1 MEKKIK
7 KSSLFKKIMAII
19 CAMSL
24 VMSVSMPYAYGAATA
39 VTQVFVSCEEG
50 IALLD
55 YQGNEYLD
63 NVVGE
68 EVDGEVLEPIPVEL
82 AAGKYVLAYRNGT
95 NGYRFVPCNSEGTTN
110 TNFSGWS
117 SVQLVAQSQQA
128 SSVNATAKDTQGTNI
143 TLQCAS
149 VASGTKVTVPLRTAK
164 GDVTIQVKN
173 PEKPDNDI
181 TFNAGEGF
189 SFSNITVDSVAQE
202 PAGDVIQAKE
212 GQSVSFKVNP
222 VEGYVIDT
230 VTTDNGT
237 KLTKTG
243 DTYSFTVSSATEI
256 NVTTKYQV
264 KYEEENSGTYS
275 IIKGKDS
282 AELGDNYQFT
292 IAPKAGYDAP
302 QVVITSGGNE
312 VEPII
317 SGNTYA
323 FAVQGATTIK
333 ITGSASQKTYDVSLN
348 NASGADKTFDYVSVS
363 GEVLGSKVTVS
374 HGEEVSFKINP
385 VAGYNASG
393 AYIILNNT
401 TRIDAVDGVFKIS
414 NITSNASVEVRGVE
428 RTKCQINVVQNNNA
442 AYTVISDSINDGKV
456 DVTYG
461 SRFTFR
467 VIPAEGYQAPV
478 VKFNDTVL
486 PSSGNNEYV
495 TPQITS
501 DSNITIDGGAKKPF
515 NVTLLRPDGAVYT
528 FGGYD
533 NLTVAAD
540 GEFKFT
546 LEANER
552 YDLAN
557 ANVKATNAEVR
568 KDPEVTNGYILY
580 NVTADTTVTV
590 TNVVEKTFTVSGLSA
605 ADGYTVTGAGIEN
618 GEAVVTYNSNYTFYV
633 RPMAG
638 YNAPEVK
645 IDGAQFDNDGNGG
658 YTLLGVKS
666 NVAVTIG
673 NAESKQYA
681 VKLYGTDGCSFTDAQ
696 GNALQNSSVAHGA
709 SFEFKLALDDSYNN
723 SKPSVEVNGE
733 PISADSNGIYR
744 IDNITADII
753 VRVGNVS
760 LNTYHVTLTADDGA
774 VVNAVSGLDIVHGGN
789 FNFNISLNA
798 GYVVDKIEVI
808 GNNTEL
814 SATGGSKIVSNVT
827 NDVTI
832 HVSVKKIAISCEI
845 NAGQSDVKV
854 INDSI
859 QYGDTV
865 KFTVTPNAY
874 YKVTHVYVN
883 GIEYGSS
890 NGEYTVANVTSN
902 LNISVQT
909 EAVKI
914 TVNIRGNGYSEDE
927 TVTFTYSGE
936 QTVKLSALKSN
947 NPLYTFDYWT
957 VDNGALDFDQS
968 SDKTVRATA
977 NWKVDAEYVAKNISL
992 TTQHMTYE
1000 GGKVVI
1006 RTYINVNGDLATNEK
1021 FANAQITGYGTF
1033 VTKTVDAENDPSS
1046 EFTEY
1051 ITKGNGSHNPNSTGL
1066 QIESIV
1072 VEEKRAGIMNYY
1084 HINQAI
1090 PLTEKREDN
1099 FIKLTVNNLPVNSLE
1114 SFKAAGWLELNI
1126 NGEKVIIISDWD
1138 CDLSKTNDNL
1148 YHDWNAPD
1156 EV

>member
-24 VMSVSMPYAYGAATA
+24 VMSVSMPYVYGAAA
-39 VTQVFVSCEEG
+39 DVTQITVKYEDGMILQDNDEVEFDLFAGEG
-50 IALLD
+50 IPISVGTNKYALVERGTENTYVLKACSEDGTVDDTVKFAASLFFFVQPEGSGSVSASVSSGAKATVRKQSNGFDRVTVALLSSAS
-55 YQGNEYLD
+55 
-63 NVVGE
+63 GE
-68 EVDGEVLEPIPVEL
+68 ISVEL
-82 AAGKYVLAYRNGT
+82 
-95 NGYRFVPCNSEGTTN
+95 
-110 TNFSGWS
+110 
-117 SVQLVAQSQQA
+117 
-128 SSVNATAKDTQGTNI
+128 
-143 TLQCAS
+143 
-149 VASGTKVTVPLRTAK
+149 
-164 GDVTIQVKN
+164 KN

-222 VEGYVIDT
+222 AEGYVIDT

-348 NASGADKTFDYVSVS
+348 NASGADKTFDYVDVQS

-374 HGEEVSFKINP
+374 HGKTVSFKINP
-385 VAGYNASG
+385 VEGYNASG

-478 VKFNDTVL
+478 VKFNNTVL

-501 DSNITIDGGAKKPF
+501 DSNITIDAGAKKPF

-533 NLTVAAD
+533 NLTVAEG

-546 LEANER
+546 VEASER
-552 YDLAN
+552 YDIAH
-557 ANVKATNAEVR
+557 ATVTATNGTVTE
-568 KDPEVTNGYILY
+568 DPNVTNGYILSG
-580 NVTADTTVTV
+580 VTADTTVKV
-590 TNVVEKTFTVSGLSA
+590 TNVVEKTFTVSGLSD

-658 YTLLGVKS
+658 YTLLGVKE
-666 NVAVTIG
+666 NVSVTIG
-673 NAESKQYA
+673 DAEAKKYA

-709 SFEFKLALDDSYNN
+709 SFEFKLALDERYSN

-744 IDNITADII
+744 IDNITADTI

-798 GYVVDKIEVI
+798 GYVVDKIEVT

-814 SATGGSKIVSNVT
+814 SATGGSKIISNVT
-827 NDVTI
+827 DNVTI

-914 TVNIRGNGYSEDE
+914 TVNIRGNGYYEDE

-936 QTVKLSALKSN
+936 ATVKLSELKSN

-1051 ITKGNGSHNPNSTGL
+1051 ITKGNGSHNPNSTAL

-1072 VEEKRAGIMNYY
+1072 VSEKKAGIMNYY

-1126 NGEKVIIISDWD
+1126 NGEKIIIISDWD

>member
-19 CAMSL
+19 CAMTL
-24 VMSVSMPYAYGAATA
+24 VMSVSMPYAYGAAAA
-39 VTQVFVSCEEG
+39 VTQITVKYEDGMLLQDSDGIGFDLFVDTGVPVNVGPTGTTTRLVVVETGTDANSYVLKACDSDGNPLDNFSSIPAPFIYVQPEG
-50 IALLD
+50 NGQAKATFSSGAAGSVAKPGTDGFSKVTIALTRATGD
-55 YQGNEYLD
+55 
-63 NVVGE
+63 VV
-68 EVDGEVLEPIPVEL
+68 VEL
-82 AAGKYVLAYRNGT
+82 
-95 NGYRFVPCNSEGTTN
+95 
-110 TNFSGWS
+110 
-117 SVQLVAQSQQA
+117 
-128 SSVNATAKDTQGTNI
+128 
-143 TLQCAS
+143 
-149 VASGTKVTVPLRTAK
+149 
-164 GDVTIQVKN
+164 KN

-189 SFSNITVDSVAQE
+189 SFSDITVDSVAKE
-202 PAGDVIQAKE
+202 PTGDVLQAKE

-222 VEGYVIDT
+222 AEGYVIDT

-256 NVTTKYQV
+256 NVTTKYQIR
-264 KYEEENSGTYS
+264 YEEENSGTYS

-282 AELGDNYQFT
+282 ADLGDNYQFT

-348 NASGADKTFDYVSVS
+348 NASGADKTFDYVDAESD
-363 GEVLGSKVTVS
+363 EVLGSKVTVS
-374 HGEEVSFKINP
+374 HGEEVSFKIKP
-385 VAGYNASG
+385 VDGYNASG

-401 TRIDAVDGVFKIS
+401 TRIDAVDGVFTIPS
-414 NITSNASVEVRGVE
+414 ITSNASVEVRGVE
-428 RTKCQINVVQNNNA
+428 RTKYQINVVQNNND
-442 AYTVISDSINDGKV
+442 AYTVISDSINDGRV

-486 PSSGNNEYV
+486 TSSGNNEYV

-501 DSNITIDGGAKKPF
+501 DSNTITIDAGAKKPF
-515 NVTLLRPDGAVYT
+515 NVTLLRPEGAVYT

-533 NLTVAAD
+533 NLTVAEG
-540 GEFKFT
+540 GEFRFT
-546 LEANER
+546 IEASER
-552 YDLAN
+552 YDIAN
-557 ANVKATNAEVR
+557 AAVTATNGTVA
-568 KDPEVTNGYILY
+568 KDPEVTNGYILSG
-580 NVTADTTVTV
+580 VTADTTVRV
-590 TNVVEKTFTVSGLSA
+590 ANVVEKTFTVSGLSA

-618 GEAVVTYNSNYTFYV
+618 GEAVVAYNGNYTFYV

-645 IDGAQFDNDGNGG
+645 IEGAQFDNDGNGG
-658 YTLLGVKS
+658 YTLLGVKG

-673 NAESKQYA
+673 NAETKQYA
-681 VKLYGTDGCSFTDAQ
+681 VKLYGTDGCTFTDTE
-696 GNALQNSSVAHGA
+696 GTPLQNSNVSYG
-709 SFEFKLALDDSYNN
+709 SNFEFKLALDSSYSN

-733 PISADSNGIYR
+733 PISADSNGVYTIE
-744 IDNITADII
+744 NITADII

-798 GYVVDKIEVI
+798 GYVVDKIEVT
-808 GNNTEL
+808 GNDTQL
-814 SATGGSKIVSNVT
+814 SATGGSKIISNVT

-832 HVSVKKIAISCEI
+832 HVSVKKIAISYEI

-914 TVNIRGNGYSEDE
+914 TVNIRGNGYYDDE

-936 QTVKLSALKSN
+936 PTVKLSALKSN

-977 NWKVDAEYVAKNISL
+977 NWKVDADYVAQNVTL
-992 TTQHMTYE
+992 TTQHMTYD

-1033 VTKTVDAENDPSS
+1033 VTKTVDDKKYSSS
-1046 EFTEY
+1046 EFTQY
-1051 ITKGNGSHNPNSTGL
+1051 ITKGNGNHNANSTAL
-1066 QIESIV
+1066 QTESIV
-1072 VEEKRAGIMNYY
+1072 DADKKAGIINYY
-1084 HINQAI
+1084 HINQSI

-1099 FIKLTVNNLPVNSLE
+1099 FIRLTVNNLPVNSLE

-1126 NGEKVIIISDWD
+1126 NGEKVIIISEWD
-1138 CDLSKTNDNL
+1138 SDLSKTNDNL
-1148 YHDWNAPD
+1148 YHDSTAPD

>member
-24 VMSVSMPYAYGAATA
+24 VMSVSMPYAWADYYD
-39 VTQVFVSCEEG
+39 VTEITVNYCDG
-50 IALLD
+50 ITWKTSSGQSLKAGKAYTLSGISMTV
-55 YQGNEYLD
+55 Q
-63 NVVGE
+63 
-68 EVDGEVLEPIPVEL
+68 EL
-82 AAGKYVLAYRNGT
+82 AAGKMILVPTNGSFGDDEGVFELRADTTTDLIGCEFVTSATNGAEIAMGT
-95 NGYRFVPCNSEGTTN
+95 NSTYPNRRMVEISY
-110 TNFSGWS
+110 WD
-117 SVQLVAQSQQA
+117 
-128 SSVNATAKDTQGTNI
+128 ATANPTITIGMPDAEKFDI
-143 TLQCAS
+143 TLNGSEAY
-149 VASGTKVTVPLRTAK
+149 
-164 GDVTIQVKN
+164 
-173 PEKPDNDI
+173 
-181 TFNAGEGF
+181 TFNEIMLDSEPVTG
-189 SFSNITVDSVAQE
+189 SFSAE
-202 PAGDVIQAKE
+202 E
-212 GQSVSFKVNP
+212 GQVVSFKVNP
-222 VEGYVIDT
+222 ADGYVIDT

-243 DTYSFTVSSATEI
+243 DIYSFTVSSATEI
-256 NVTTKYQV
+256 NVTTKYQI
-264 KYEEENSGTYS
+264 KFDETNNGSYD
-275 IIKGKDS
+275 IIKGRGIAD
-282 AELGDNYQFT
+282 LGDTYQFT
-292 IAPKAGYDAP
+292 LAAKDGFAAPK
-302 QVVITSGGNE
+302 VEITSGGNT
-312 VEPII
+312 VTPIV
-317 SGNTYA
+317 SGNTYV
-323 FAVQGATTIK
+323 FEVQGATTIK

-363 GEVLGSKVTVS
+363 GEALGSKVTVS

-414 NITSNASVEVRGVE
+414 NITANASVEVRGVE

-478 VKFNDTVL
+478 VKFNGTVL

-501 DSNITIDGGAKKPF
+501 DSNITIDAGAKKPF

-533 NLTVAAD
+533 NLTVAAG

-557 ANVKATNAEVR
+557 ANVKATNAEVK

-618 GEAVVTYNSNYTFYV
+618 GEAVVAYNSNYTFYV

-645 IDGAQFDNDGNGG
+645 IEGAQYDNDGNGG

-709 SFEFKLALDDSYNN
+709 SFEFKLKLDSSYSN

-814 SATGGSKIVSNVT
+814 SATGGSKIISNVT
-827 NDVTI
+827 DNVTI

-914 TVNIRGNGYSEDE
+914 TVNIRGNGYYEDE

-936 QTVKLSALKSN
+936 QTVNLSALKSN

-1033 VTKTVDAENDPSS
+1033 VTKTVDDKLYSSS

-1051 ITKGNGSHNPNSTGL
+1051 ITKGNGSHNANSTAL

-1072 VEEKRAGIMNYY
+1072 VSEKKAGIMNYY

>member
-1 MEKKIK
+1 MEKKFK
-7 KSSLFKKIMAII
+7 KSSLFRKIMAII

-24 VMSVSMPYAYGAATA
+24 VMSVSIPYAWADN
-39 VTQVFVSCEEG
+39 TQVTAITINFCKGITWKNSKGQKLTQGSTYTLDGISLKVQELVLNSKIVLVPTSGTFTEEEG
-50 IALLD
+50 VFELRADTTDDLVGCEFVTSTTGGAEIAM
-55 YQGNEYLD
+55 
-63 NVVGE
+63 
-68 EVDGEVLEPIPVEL
+68 
-82 AAGKYVLAYRNGT
+82 GT
-95 NGYRFVPCNSEGTTN
+95 NPSYQNRR
-110 TNFSGWS
+110 
-117 SVQLVAQSQQA
+117 SVEISFWD
-128 SSVNATAKDTQGTNI
+128 ATEENPTITIGMPDAEKFDI
-143 TLQCAS
+143 TLNGSEAY
-149 VASGTKVTVPLRTAK
+149 
-164 GDVTIQVKN
+164 
-173 PEKPDNDI
+173 
-181 TFNAGEGF
+181 TFNEIMLDSEPVTGEPVTG
-189 SFSNITVDSVAQE
+189 SFSAE
-202 PAGDVIQAKE
+202 E
-212 GQSVSFKVNP
+212 GQVVSFKVNP
-222 VEGYVIDT
+222 AEGYVIDT

-256 NVTTKYQV
+256 NVTTKYQI
-264 KYEEENSGTYS
+264 KFDETNNGSYD
-275 IIKGKDS
+275 IIKGRGIAD
-282 AELGDNYQFT
+282 LGDTYQFT
-292 IAPKAGYDAP
+292 LAAKDGFAAPK
-302 QVVITSGGNE
+302 VEITSGGNT
-312 VEPII
+312 VTPIV
-317 SGNTYA
+317 SGNTYV
-323 FAVQGATTIK
+323 FEVQGATTIK

-363 GEVLGSKVTVS
+363 GEALGSKVTVS

-401 TRIDAVDGVFKIS
+401 TRIDAVDGVFTIS

-428 RTKCQINVVQNNNA
+428 RTKYQINVVQNNKD

-478 VKFNDTVL
+478 VKFNNTVL

-501 DSNITIDGGAKKPF
+501 DSNITIDAGAKKPF

-557 ANVKATNAEVR
+557 ANVKATNAEVK

-580 NVTADTTVTV
+580 DVTADTTVTV

-709 SFEFKLALDDSYNN
+709 SFEFKLALDSSYSN

-827 NDVTI
+827 DNVTI
-832 HVSVKKIAISCEI
+832 HVSVKKIAISYEI

-914 TVNIRGNGYSEDE
+914 TVNIRGNGYYEDE

-936 QTVKLSALKSN
+936 PTVNLSALKSN

-957 VDNGALDFDQS
+957 VDNGALNFDQS

-1033 VTKTVDAENDPSS
+1033 VTKTVDDKLYSSS

-1051 ITKGNGSHNPNSTGL
+1051 ITKGNGSHNANSTAL

-1072 VEEKRAGIMNYY
+1072 VSEKKAGIMNYY

>member
-24 VMSVSMPYAYGAATA
+24 VMSVSIPYAYGAAAA
-39 VTQVFVSCEEG
+39 VTQITVKYEDGMQLQDSDGIGFDLFVDTGVAVNVGPTGTTTRLVVVETGTDTNSYVLKACNSDGKLLGNFSTIPAPFIYVQPEG
-50 IALLD
+50 NGQATATFSSGAAGSVAKPGTDGFSKVTIALTRATSD
-55 YQGNEYLD
+55 
-63 NVVGE
+63 VV
-68 EVDGEVLEPIPVEL
+68 VEL
-82 AAGKYVLAYRNGT
+82 
-95 NGYRFVPCNSEGTTN
+95 
-110 TNFSGWS
+110 
-117 SVQLVAQSQQA
+117 
-128 SSVNATAKDTQGTNI
+128 
-143 TLQCAS
+143 
-149 VASGTKVTVPLRTAK
+149 
-164 GDVTIQVKN
+164 KN

-202 PAGDVIQAKE
+202 PTGDVIQAKE

-222 VEGYVIDT
+222 VTGYVIDT

-333 ITGSASQKTYDVSLN
+333 ITGSVSQKTYDVSLN

-363 GEVLGSKVTVS
+363 GEALGSKVTVP
-374 HGEEVSFKINP
+374 HGETVSFKINP
-385 VAGYNASG
+385 VEGYNASG

-401 TRIDAVDGVFKIS
+401 TRIDAVDGVFTIP
-414 NITSNASVEVRGVE
+414 NIISNASVEVRGVE
-428 RTKCQINVVQNNNA
+428 RTKCQINVVQNNKD
-442 AYTVISDSINDGKV
+442 AYTVISDSINNDKV

-486 PSSGNNEYV
+486 TSSGNNEYV

-501 DSNITIDGGAKKPF
+501 EGNTITIDAGAKKPF
-515 NVTLLRPDGAVYT
+515 NVTLLRPEGAVYT

-533 NLTVAAD
+533 NLTVAAG

-546 LEANER
+546 IEASER
-552 YDLAN
+552 YDIAH
-557 ANVKATNAEVR
+557 ATVTATNGTVTE
-568 KDPEVTNGYILY
+568 DPNVTNGYILSG
-580 NVTADTTVTV
+580 VTADTTVKV

-605 ADGYTVTGAGIEN
+605 ADGYTVTGAGIAAN
-618 GEAVVTYNSNYTFYV
+618 GEAVVAYNGNYTFYV
-633 RPMAG
+633 RPLAG

-658 YTLLGVKS
+658 YTLLGVKE
-666 NVAVTIG
+666 NVSVTIG
-673 NAESKQYA
+673 NAETKQYA

-709 SFEFKLALDDSYNN
+709 SFEFKLELDNSYSN

-832 HVSVKKIAISCEI
+832 HVSVKKIAISYEI
-845 NAGQSDVKV
+845 NAGQFKV
-854 INDSI
+854 SNITENI

-914 TVNIRGNGYSEDE
+914 TVNIRGNGYYEDE

-936 QTVKLSALKSN
+936 ATVKLSELKSN

-957 VDNGALDFDQS
+957 VDNGALNFDQS

-1051 ITKGNGSHNPNSTGL
+1051 ITKGNGSHNANSTAL

-1072 VEEKRAGIMNYY
+1072 VSEKKAGIMNYY

>member
-1 MEKKIK
+1 MEKKFK

-39 VTQVFVSCEEG
+39 VTQVIVKYEEG
-50 IALLD
+50 IVLSDYNGDFTFEDYAYSAEPVPVSSTKFVLVDFGDEDNSYVIKACDSTGELAKNFGSTSMFNFLATPAESGLVIASATNGGTTRVALKGTDSRVTVTLSNATGD
-55 YQGNEYLD
+55 
-63 NVVGE
+63 VV
-68 EVDGEVLEPIPVEL
+68 VEL
-82 AAGKYVLAYRNGT
+82 
-95 NGYRFVPCNSEGTTN
+95 
-110 TNFSGWS
+110 
-117 SVQLVAQSQQA
+117 
-128 SSVNATAKDTQGTNI
+128 
-143 TLQCAS
+143 
-149 VASGTKVTVPLRTAK
+149 
-164 GDVTIQVKN
+164 KN

-181 TFNAGEGF
+181 TFNSGAGF
-189 SFSNITVDSVAQE
+189 SFGNITVDGAAKE
-202 PAGDVIQAKE
+202 PTGDVIQAKE

-222 VEGYVIDT
+222 AEGYVIDT

-237 KLTKTG
+237 KLTKTD

-256 NVTTKYQV
+256 NVTTKYQI
-264 KYEEENSGTYS
+264 KFDETNNGSYD
-275 IIKGKDS
+275 IIKGRGIAD
-282 AELGDNYQFT
+282 LGDTYQFT
-292 IAPKAGYDAP
+292 LAAKDGFAAPK
-302 QVVITSGGNE
+302 VEITSGGNT
-312 VEPII
+312 VTPIV
-317 SGNTYA
+317 SGNTYV
-323 FAVQGATTIK
+323 FEVQGATTIK

-363 GEVLGSKVTVS
+363 GEALGSKVTVS
-374 HGEEVSFKINP
+374 HAGEVSFRINP

-401 TRIDAVDGVFKIS
+401 TRIDAVDGVFTIP

-428 RTKCQINVVQNNNA
+428 RTKYQINVVQNNNA

-478 VKFNDTVL
+478 VKFNNTVL

-501 DSNITIDGGAKKPF
+501 DSNITIDAGAKKPF
-515 NVTLLRPDGAVYT
+515 NVTLLRPEGAVYT

-605 ADGYTVTGAGIEN
+605 AADAGYTVNGGDIEN

-633 RPMAG
+633 RPKAG

-645 IDGAQFDNDGNGG
+645 IEGAPFDNDGNGG
-658 YTLLGVKS
+658 YTLLGVKE
-666 NVAVTIG
+666 NVSVTIG
-673 NAESKQYA
+673 NAETKQYA

-696 GNALQNSSVAHGA
+696 GNALLNSSVAHGA
-709 SFEFKLALDDSYNN
+709 SFEFKLALDESYSN

-798 GYVVDKIEVI
+798 GYVVDKIEVT
-808 GNNTEL
+808 GNDTQL
-814 SATGGSKIVSNVT
+814 SATGGSKIISNVT
-827 NDVTI
+827 DNVTI
-832 HVSVKKIAISCEI
+832 HVSVKKIAISYEI

-914 TVNIRGNGYSEDE
+914 TVNIRGNGYYEDE

-936 QTVKLSALKSN
+936 PTVNLSALKSN
-947 NPLYTFDYWT
+947 NPLYKFDYWT
-957 VDNGALDFDQS
+957 VDNGALNFDQS

-1033 VTKTVDAENDPSS
+1033 VTKTVDDKLYSSS

-1051 ITKGNGSHNPNSTGL
+1051 ITKGNGSHNANSTAL

-1072 VEEKRAGIMNYY
+1072 VSEKKAGIMNYY

>member
-24 VMSVSMPYAYGAATA
+24 VMSVSMPYVYGAAA
-39 VTQVFVSCEEG
+39 DVTQITVKYEDGMILQDNDEVEFDLFAGEG
-50 IALLD
+50 IPISVGTNKYALVERGTENTYVLKACSEDGTVDDTVKFAASLFFFVQPEGSGSVSASVSSGAKATVRKQSNGFDRVTVALLSSAS
-55 YQGNEYLD
+55 
-63 NVVGE
+63 GE
-68 EVDGEVLEPIPVEL
+68 INVEL
-82 AAGKYVLAYRNGT
+82 
-95 NGYRFVPCNSEGTTN
+95 
-110 TNFSGWS
+110 
-117 SVQLVAQSQQA
+117 
-128 SSVNATAKDTQGTNI
+128 
-143 TLQCAS
+143 
-149 VASGTKVTVPLRTAK
+149 
-164 GDVTIQVKN
+164 KN

-189 SFSNITVDSVAQE
+189 SFSNITVDGAAKE
-202 PAGDVIQAKE
+202 PVSDVIQAKE

-222 VEGYVIDT
+222 ADGYVIDT

-243 DTYSFTVSSATEI
+243 DTYSFAVSSATEI

-264 KYEEENSGTYS
+264 NYEEENSGTYS

-282 AELGDNYQFT
+282 ADLGDNYQFT

-312 VEPII
+312 VDPII

-348 NASGADKTFDYVSVS
+348 NASGADKTFDYVDVQS
-363 GEVLGSKVTVS
+363 GEALGSKVTVS
-374 HGEEVSFKINP
+374 HGETVSFRINP

-393 AYIILNNT
+393 AYVILNNT
-401 TRIDAVDGVFKIS
+401 TRIDAVDGVFTIS

-428 RTKCQINVVQNNNA
+428 RTKYQINVVQNNNA

-478 VKFNDTVL
+478 VKFNGTVL
-486 PSSGNNEYV
+486 TSSGNNEYV

-633 RPMAG
+633 RPKAG

-645 IDGAQFDNDGNGG
+645 IEGAQYDNDGNGG
-658 YTLLGVKS
+658 YTLLGVKG
-666 NVAVTIG
+666 NVSITIG
-673 NAESKQYA
+673 NAETKQYA

-709 SFEFKLALDDSYNN
+709 SFEFKLALDERYSN

-744 IDNITADII
+744 IDNITADTI

-798 GYVVDKIEVI
+798 GYVVDKIEVT

-814 SATGGSKIVSNVT
+814 SATGGSKIISNVT
-827 NDVTI
+827 DNVTI

-914 TVNIRGNGYSEDE
+914 TVNIRGNGYYEDE

-957 VDNGALDFDQS
+957 VDNGALNFDQS

-1051 ITKGNGSHNPNSTGL
+1051 ITKGNGSHNANSTAL

-1072 VEEKRAGIMNYY
+1072 VSEKKAGIMNYY

>member
-24 VMSVSMPYAYGAATA
+24 VMSVSMPYAYGKAAD
-39 VTQVFVSCEEG
+39 VTQVIVKYEEG
-50 IALLD
+50 IVLSDYNGDFTFEDYAYSAEPVPVSSTKFVLVDFGDEENSYVIKACDSAGGLAENFASTSMFNFLATPAESGLVIASATNGGTTRVALKGTDSRVTVTLSNATGD
-55 YQGNEYLD
+55 
-63 NVVGE
+63 VV
-68 EVDGEVLEPIPVEL
+68 VEL
-82 AAGKYVLAYRNGT
+82 
-95 NGYRFVPCNSEGTTN
+95 
-110 TNFSGWS
+110 
-117 SVQLVAQSQQA
+117 
-128 SSVNATAKDTQGTNI
+128 
-143 TLQCAS
+143 
-149 VASGTKVTVPLRTAK
+149 
-164 GDVTIQVKN
+164 KN

-181 TFNAGEGF
+181 TFNSGAGF
-189 SFSNITVDSVAQE
+189 SFGNITVDGAAKE
-202 PAGDVIQAKE
+202 PTGDVIQAKE
-212 GQSVSFKVNP
+212 GQVVSFKVNP
-222 VEGYVIDT
+222 VDGYVIDT

-243 DTYSFTVSSATEI
+243 DIYSFTVSSATEI

-363 GEVLGSKVTVS
+363 GEALGSKVTVS

-385 VAGYNASG
+385 VEGYNASG
-393 AYIILNNT
+393 AYVILNNT
-401 TRIDAVDGVFKIS
+401 TRIDAKDGVFTIP

-428 RTKCQINVVQNNNA
+428 RTKCQINVVQNNNNA

-478 VKFNDTVL
+478 VKFNETVL

-501 DSNITIDGGAKKPF
+501 DSNITIDAGAKKPF
-515 NVTLLRPDGAVYT
+515 NVTLLRPEGAVYT

-533 NLTVAAD
+533 NLTVAED
-540 GEFKFT
+540 GEFRFT

-557 ANVKATNAEVR
+557 ANVKATNAKVK

-580 NVTADTTVTV
+580 DVTADTTVTV

-681 VKLYGTDGCSFTDAQ
+681 VKLYGTDGCTFTDAA
-696 GNALQNSSVAHGA
+696 GNPLQNTNVTYGS
-709 SFEFKLALDDSYNN
+709 SFEFKLELDDSYSN

-744 IDNITADII
+744 IDNITADTI

-827 NDVTI
+827 KDVTI
-832 HVSVKKIAISCEI
+832 HVSVKKIAISYEI
-845 NAGQSDVKV
+845 NAGQSEVSN
-854 INDSI
+854 ITENI

-936 QTVKLSALKSN
+936 ATVKLSELKSN

-977 NWKVDAEYVAKNISL
+977 NWRVDADYVAQNVSL

-1033 VTKTVDAENDPSS
+1033 VTKTVDATKYSS
-1046 EFTEY
+1046 SQFTEY
-1051 ITKGNGSHNPNSTGL
+1051 ITKGKGNHNPNSTGL
-1066 QIESIV
+1066 QTESIV
-1072 VEEKRAGIMNYY
+1072 VPEKKAGIVNYY

-1099 FIKLTVNNLPVNSLE
+1099 FIRLTVNNLPVDSLDN
-1114 SFKAAGWLELNI
+1114 FKAAGWLELNI
-1126 NGEKVIIISDWD
+1126 NGERIIIISNWD
-1138 CDLSKTNDNL
+1138 IDLSKTNDNL
-1148 YHDWNAPD
+1148 YHDSTAPD

>member
-1 MEKKIK
+1 MEKKFK

-39 VTQVFVSCEEG
+39 VTQVIVKYEEG
-50 IALLD
+50 IVLSDYNGDFTFEDYAYSAEPVPVSSTKFVLVDFGDEDNSYVIKACDSTGELAKNFGSTSMFNFLATPAESGLVIASATNGGTTRVALKGTDSRVTVTLSNATGD
-55 YQGNEYLD
+55 
-63 NVVGE
+63 VV
-68 EVDGEVLEPIPVEL
+68 VEL
-82 AAGKYVLAYRNGT
+82 
-95 NGYRFVPCNSEGTTN
+95 
-110 TNFSGWS
+110 
-117 SVQLVAQSQQA
+117 
-128 SSVNATAKDTQGTNI
+128 
-143 TLQCAS
+143 
-149 VASGTKVTVPLRTAK
+149 
-164 GDVTIQVKN
+164 KN

-222 VEGYVIDT
+222 AEGYVIDT

-243 DTYSFTVSSATEI
+243 DTYSFAVSSATEI

-264 KYEEENSGTYS
+264 NYEEENSGTYS

-282 AELGDNYQFT
+282 ADLGDNYQFT

-312 VEPII
+312 VDPII

-348 NASGADKTFDYVSVS
+348 NASGADKTFDYVDVQS
-363 GEVLGSKVTVS
+363 GEALGSKVTVS
-374 HGEEVSFKINP
+374 HGETVSFRINP

-393 AYIILNNT
+393 AYVILNNT
-401 TRIDAVDGVFKIS
+401 TRIDAVDGVFTIS

-428 RTKCQINVVQNNNA
+428 RTKCQINVVQNNKD

-478 VKFNDTVL
+478 VKFNGTVL
-486 PSSGNNEYV
+486 TSSGNNEYV

-501 DSNITIDGGAKKPF
+501 DSNITIDAGAKKPF

-605 ADGYTVTGAGIEN
+605 AADAGYTVNGGDIEN
-618 GEAVVTYNSNYTFYV
+618 GMAVVTYNSNYTFYV
-633 RPMAG
+633 RPKAG

-645 IDGAQFDNDGNGG
+645 IEGAQYDNDGNGG
-658 YTLLGVKS
+658 YTLLGVKG
-666 NVAVTIG
+666 NVSITIG
-673 NAESKQYA
+673 NAETKQYA

-709 SFEFKLALDDSYNN
+709 SFEFKLALDERYSN

-744 IDNITADII
+744 IDNITADTI

-798 GYVVDKIEVI
+798 GYVVDKIEVT

-814 SATGGSKIVSNVT
+814 SATGGSKIISNVT
-827 NDVTI
+827 DNVTI

-914 TVNIRGNGYSEDE
+914 TVNIRGNGYYEDE

-947 NPLYTFDYWT
+947 NPLYKFDYWT

-1033 VTKTVDAENDPSS
+1033 VTKTVDDKLYSSS

-1051 ITKGNGSHNPNSTGL
+1051 ITKGNGSHNANSTAL

-1072 VEEKRAGIMNYY
+1072 VSEKKAGIMNYY

>member
-1 MEKKIK
+1 MEKKFK

-24 VMSVSMPYAYGAATA
+24 VMSVSMPYAYGAAA
-39 VTQVFVSCEEG
+39 DVTQITVKYEDGMILQGNDELEFDLLAGEG
-50 IALLD
+50 IPTSISTNTYAL
-55 YQGNEYLD
+55 
-63 NVVGE
+63 
-68 EVDGEVLEPIPVEL
+68 VER
-82 AAGKYVLAYRNGT
+82 GTTENSYVLKACSEDGAVDDAVKFAASLIF
-95 NGYRFVPCNSEGTTN
+95 FVQPEG
-110 TNFSGWS
+110 SG
-117 SVQLVAQSQQA
+117 SVS
-128 SSVNATAKDTQGTNI
+128 
-143 TLQCAS
+143 AS
-149 VASGTKVTVPLRTAK
+149 VSSGAKATVRKQSNGFDKVTVLLLPSASGEVIVEL
-164 GDVTIQVKN
+164 KN

-181 TFNAGEGF
+181 TFNSGAGF

-222 VEGYVIDT
+222 ADGYVIDT

-237 KLTKTG
+237 KLTKTD

-312 VEPII
+312 VDPII

-333 ITGSASQKTYDVSLN
+333 ITGSVLQKTYDVSLN

-374 HGEEVSFKINP
+374 HGEEVSFRINP

-401 TRIDAVDGVFKIS
+401 TRIDAVDGVFTIP

-428 RTKCQINVVQNNNA
+428 RTKYQINVVQNNNA

-478 VKFNDTVL
+478 VKFNNTVL

-501 DSNITIDGGAKKPF
+501 DSNITIDAGAKKPF

-605 ADGYTVTGAGIEN
+605 AADAGYTVNGGDIEN
-618 GEAVVTYNSNYTFYV
+618 GMAVVTYNSNYTFYV
-633 RPMAG
+633 RPKAG

-645 IDGAQFDNDGNGG
+645 IEGAQYDNDGNGG

-709 SFEFKLALDDSYNN
+709 SFEFKLELDNSYSN

-744 IDNITADII
+744 IDNITADTI
-753 VRVGNVS
+753 VRVDNVS

-798 GYVVDKIEVI
+798 GYVVDKIEVT

-832 HVSVKKIAISCEI
+832 HVSVKKIAIRCEI

-914 TVNIRGNGYSEDE
+914 TVNIRGNGYYEDE

-936 QTVKLSALKSN
+936 PTVNLSALKSN

-957 VDNGALDFDQS
+957 VDNGALNFDQS

-977 NWKVDAEYVAKNISL
+977 NWKVDADYVAQNISL

-1072 VEEKRAGIMNYY
+1072 VSEKKAGIMNYY

>member
-1 MEKKIK
+1 MEKKFK

-24 VMSVSMPYAYGAATA
+24 VMSVSMPYAWADYYD
-39 VTQVFVSCEEG
+39 VTEITVNYCDG
-50 IALLD
+50 ITWKTSTGQSLKAGKAYTLSGISMTV
-55 YQGNEYLD
+55 Q
-63 NVVGE
+63 
-68 EVDGEVLEPIPVEL
+68 EL
-82 AAGKYVLAYRNGT
+82 AAGKMILVPTNGSFGDDEGVFELRADTTTDLIGCEFVTSATNGAEIAMGT
-95 NGYRFVPCNSEGTTN
+95 NSTYPNRRMVEISY
-110 TNFSGWS
+110 WD
-117 SVQLVAQSQQA
+117 
-128 SSVNATAKDTQGTNI
+128 ATANPTI
-143 TLQCAS
+143 TIEMPPAE
-149 VASGTKVTVPLRTAK
+149 TF
-164 GDVTIQVKN
+164 
-173 PEKPDNDI
+173 DI
-181 TFNAGEGF
+181 TFNAGAGF
-189 SFSNITVDSVAQE
+189 SFGNITVDGAAKE
-202 PAGDVIQAKE
+202 PTGDVIQAKE

-222 VEGYVIDT
+222 AEGYVIDT

-256 NVTTKYQV
+256 NVTTKYQI
-264 KYEEENSGTYS
+264 KFDETNNGSYD
-275 IIKGKDS
+275 IIKGRGIAD
-282 AELGDNYQFT
+282 LGDTYQFT
-292 IAPKAGYDAP
+292 LAAKDGFAAPK
-302 QVVITSGGNE
+302 VEITSGGNT
-312 VEPII
+312 VTPIV
-317 SGNTYA
+317 SGNTYV
-323 FAVQGATTIK
+323 FEVQGATTIK

-363 GEVLGSKVTVS
+363 GEALGSKVTVS

-401 TRIDAVDGVFKIS
+401 TRIDAVDGVFTIS

-428 RTKCQINVVQNNNA
+428 RTKYQINVVQNNKD

-478 VKFNDTVL
+478 VKFNNTVL

-501 DSNITIDGGAKKPF
+501 DSNITIDAGAKKPF

-557 ANVKATNAEVR
+557 ANVKATNAEVK

-580 NVTADTTVTV
+580 DVTADTTVTV

-709 SFEFKLALDDSYNN
+709 SFEFKLALDSSYSN

-827 NDVTI
+827 DNVTI
-832 HVSVKKIAISCEI
+832 HVSVKKIAISYEI

-914 TVNIRGNGYSEDE
+914 TVNIRGNGYYEDE

-936 QTVKLSALKSN
+936 PTVNLSALKSN

-957 VDNGALDFDQS
+957 VDNGALNFDQS

-1033 VTKTVDAENDPSS
+1033 VTKTVDDKLYSSS

-1051 ITKGNGSHNPNSTGL
+1051 ITKGNGSHNANSTAL

-1072 VEEKRAGIMNYY
+1072 VSEKKAGIMNYY